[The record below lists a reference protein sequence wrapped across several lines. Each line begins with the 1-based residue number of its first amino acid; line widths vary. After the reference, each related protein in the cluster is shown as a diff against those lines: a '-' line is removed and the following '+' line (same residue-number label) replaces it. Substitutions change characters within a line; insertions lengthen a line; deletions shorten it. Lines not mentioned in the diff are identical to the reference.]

1 MNAMIE
7 YADII
12 ILWVHVFT
20 AIFFVG
26 GSFFIWLVDEIMQA
40 ARNDQNSHAVSKKEE
55 IERVAAS
62 AR

>member
-1 MNAMIE
+1 MRRLDEALRNIAIGSTDASYKNKKPIE
-7 YADII
+7 AC
-12 ILWVHVFT
+12 L
-20 AIFFVG
+20 A
-26 GSFFIWLVDEIMQA
+26 DEIMQA